1 MKNFLSYNSKY
12 NVYNM
17 LIAPTIFILLFGYYI
32 DSIIRAGV
40 IIANVIWNVAKR
52 LSGIVPEVLS
62 MSMEFINKLLRSPIH
77 AFPDENAKLYPNI
90 TQIID
95 TTQATAKCCIK
106 TDTTFLEFTR
116 PA

>member
-1 MKNFLSYNSKY
+1 MAEN
-12 NVYNM
+12 
-17 LIAPTIFILLFGYYI
+17 FIL
-32 DSIIRAGV
+32 STKAPIIKAGV
-40 IIANVIWNVAKR
+40 IIAKVIWNVAKR
-52 LSGIVPEVLS
+52 LSGIVPEILS
-62 MSMEFINKLLRSPIH
+62 KSIDFIKILLKSPIH
-77 AFPDENAKLYPNI
+77 ALPEENAKLYPNV